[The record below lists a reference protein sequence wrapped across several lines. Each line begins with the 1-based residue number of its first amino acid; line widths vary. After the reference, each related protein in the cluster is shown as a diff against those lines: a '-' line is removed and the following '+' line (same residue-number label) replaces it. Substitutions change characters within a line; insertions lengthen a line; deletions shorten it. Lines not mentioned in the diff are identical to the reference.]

1 MDDYI
6 REQIIKCRRKIMLDE
21 IDIWYKLLE
30 IEILSSE
37 DDLDAKM
44 DKIYHLKGLHIL
56 KINEI
61 DKRLREIYNEI

>member
-1 MDDYI
+1 MDNYI
-6 REQIIKCRRKIMLDE
+6 REQIIKCQRKIMLDE
-21 IDIWYKLLE
+21 IDIWYRLLE

-44 DKIYHLKGLHIL
+44 DKIYHLKGLQIL

-61 DKRLREIYNEI
+61 DKQLEEIYS